1 MSGEHRGAVLISGSS
16 TGIGRACALR
26 LGRAG
31 FAVFAG
37 VRSRSDAESLQAE
50 GSELLEPVI
59 LDVTDE
65 GTIAATRERIEEVT
79 AGRLAG
85 LVNNAGV
92 GVGGPIEAVA
102 LDDLRRQLEVNV
114 TGQVA
119 VTQAMLPMIRAAR
132 GRVVFMASIGGR
144 VALPYLAPYSAS
156 KHAVEA
162 LGDSLRR
169 EMMPFGVEVSIV
181 EPGAVATPIWD
192 KGSEQIAQVRDEA
205 TPEYMQLYGESME
218 KFEQLFID
226 AGRGGVPP
234 EEVAKAV
241 EHALTARRPKTRYL
255 VGRDAR
261 VRAIMRKYMP
271 DRLLDRGIARQLG
284 G

>member
-271 DRLLDRGIARQLG
+271 DRFLDRGIARQLG